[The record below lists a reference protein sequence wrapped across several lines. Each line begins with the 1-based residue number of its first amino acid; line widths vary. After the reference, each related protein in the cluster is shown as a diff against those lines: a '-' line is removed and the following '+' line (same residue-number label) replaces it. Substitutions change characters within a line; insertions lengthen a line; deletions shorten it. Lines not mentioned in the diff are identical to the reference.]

1 VRGWGAFPYFFADGD
16 RPTKEYLM
24 TEVSTHPLITSR
36 FLDDMRELIQNS
48 GNNQNE
54 QVQNLITA
62 CIEEGIDEFLPIL
75 GVASKVGLK
84 TDHVFNVLDTGTGNH
99 PERHI
104 WRLNADGRYAIH

>member
-1 VRGWGAFPYFFADGD
+1 LPTAIGL
-16 RPTKEYLM
+16 TKEYLV

-62 CIEEGIDEFLPIL
+62 CIEEGIDEFRPIL

-84 TDHVFNVLDTGTGNH
+84 TDYVAMVLKTGTGNY
-99 PERHI
+99 PERHT
-104 WRLNADGRYAIH
+104 WRLTGGGRYAIH